1 MKRITYLFFILGLA
15 VSYYFGYLR
24 GAGVITD
31 EQLRALLVM
40 IATFLMIA
48 TEYRHKVVA
57 SLAGVVALW
66 ALGILSGWEMFHFL
80 DMEVLGLLFGMMIV
94 VGSLKISGFFEMFS
108 DFFLRLRVGP
118 IKLMVA
124 LTSVTAFLSAF
135 LDNITVALFMVTVAI
150 NLSRSLG
157 VSPIPLTMSTA
168 FSAVI
173 GGLGTLVGDPPN
185 IMIASATGATFT
197 EFLINTGPAAVVAYL
212 VCIVAMYFY
221 YRKELSAAKAVD
233 VEPLNKRTVKVDR
246 FLMYVGLTA
255 FLGAVI
261 LFLLQDLT
269 GIPPAAAA
277 IYAATFV
284 IALGGR
290 NTDKILKEIEWDV
303 LIFLGA
309 LLVIAGGLEKTGLLH
324 LMAEGLLGI
333 AGHNQLIMTSLILW
347 LSALLSSVV
356 DNIPVTASL
365 IPMLKEITE
374 ELNAYHLWWALAS
387 GAAIGGLATPLASVP
402 VLVAYKSLEET
413 GEGIKFVDFV
423 KVGMLFLV
431 IVTAALNLYLIVRY
445 GI

>member
-1 MKRITYLFFILGLA
+1 MRRVTNLFFILGLA
-15 VSYYFGYLR
+15 ISYYFGYLR
-24 GAGVITD
+24 GAGVITE

-66 ALGILSGWEMFHFL
+66 ALGILSGWEMFLFL

-94 VGSLKISGFFEMFS
+94 VGSLKVSGFFELLS
-108 DFFLRLRVGP
+108 DSFLRLRMGP
-118 IKLMVA
+118 VKLMVT

-157 VSPIPLTMSTA
+157 ISSVPLTVGTA

-197 EFLINTGPAAVVAYL
+197 EFLLNTGPAAVVAYL
-212 VCIVAMYFY
+212 VCLGTTYLY
-221 YRKELSAAKAVD
+221 YRDEFREAEVQQGLSG
-233 VEPLNKRTVKVDR
+233 KRPKVDR
-246 FLMYVGLTA
+246 FLMYIGLSG

-290 NTDKILKEIEWDV
+290 KTDKILKEIEWDI

-324 LMAEGLLGI
+324 LMAEGLLGLV
-333 AGHNQLIMTSLILW
+333 GHDVELMMSIILW

-374 ELNAYHLWWALAS
+374 ELNANHLWWALAS
-387 GAAIGGLATPLASVP
+387 GAAVGGLATPLASVP
-402 VLVAYKSLEET
+402 VLVAYKSLEEM
-413 GEGIKFVDFV
+413 GEVRFVDLV
-423 KVGMLFLV
+423 KVGMLFLLV
-431 IVTAALNLYLIVRY
+431 VTAALNAYLLLRY
-445 GI
+445 